1 MTTLQD
7 QQKAIELID
16 NACFAGARL
25 PAACDILGVSPRT
38 IQRWRRQEK
47 PDGRKAAAQQ
57 RTPANKLSDRERDQ
71 ILTICNQSEFANM
84 SPNQIVPALADQGT
98 YVASESS
105 FYRVLRKADQLA
117 HRGKA
122 KPPTH
127 KRPESLEASA
137 PNQLWSW
144 DITYLPTIV
153 KGLFFYLY
161 MIMDV
166 YSRKIVG
173 WEVFDTESAD
183 HAASLIR
190 KAYLREGIAG
200 EPLVLHSDN
209 GSPMKGATM
218 LVTLQ
223 KLGVIPSF
231 SRPSVSNDNAYSEAL
246 FKTLKYTPGYPD
258 RPFTSIEQARQ
269 WVSGFQHW
277 YNEIHHHSAL
287 KFVTPNQRHKGED
300 LGILAARKA
309 LYEAARKKR
318 PERWSRS
325 IRDWEPTQ
333 VVYLNLKKSKRQA
346 KKAA

>member
-1 MTTLQD
+1 MTTLHD
-7 QQKAIELID
+7 QQKAIELIG

-25 PAACDILGVSPRT
+25 STACDILGVSPRT
-38 IQRWRRQEK
+38 VQRWRGHDK
-47 PDGRKAAAQQ
+47 PDGRKAAAKQ
-57 RTPANKLSDRERDQ
+57 RTPANKLSERERDQ
-71 ILTICNQSEFANM
+71 ILTICNQPEFANM
-84 SPNQIVPALADQGT
+84 SPNQIVPALADQST

-173 WEVFDTESAD
+173 WEVFDTESAN
-183 HAASLIR
+183 HAALLIR
-190 KAYLREGIAG
+190 KTYLREGIAG

-258 RPFTSIEQARQ
+258 EPFNSIEQARQ
-269 WVSGFQHW
+269 WVLGFQHW

-309 LYEAARKKR
+309 LYEAARKQR
-318 PERWSRS
+318 PERWRSS
-325 IRDWEPTQ
+325 IRNWEPTQ
-333 VVYLNLKKSKRQA
+333 VVFLNLKKSKRQA

>member
-1 MTTLQD
+1 
-7 QQKAIELID
+7 
-16 NACFAGARL
+16 
-25 PAACDILGVSPRT
+25 
-38 IQRWRRQEK
+38 
-47 PDGRKAAAQQ
+47 
-57 RTPANKLSDRERDQ
+57 
-71 ILTICNQSEFANM
+71 
-84 SPNQIVPALADQGT
+84 
-98 YVASESS
+98 
-105 FYRVLRKADQLA
+105 
-117 HRGKA
+117 
-122 KPPTH
+122 
-127 KRPESLEASA
+127 
-137 PNQLWSW
+137 
-144 DITYLPTIV
+144 
-153 KGLFFYLY
+153 

-190 KAYLREGIAG
+190 KTYLREGIAG

-258 RPFTSIEQARQ
+258 KPFNSIEQTRQ
-269 WVSGFQHW
+269 WISGFQHW

-333 VVYLNLKKSKRQA
+333 VVCLNSRRSKQQSM
-346 KKAA
+346 KAA

>member
-1 MTTLQD
+1 MISFQE

-16 NACFAGARL
+16 NACSSGARL
-25 PAACDILGVSPRT
+25 AEACQLLDVSPRT
-38 IQRWRRQEK
+38 VQRWRQQDK
-47 PDGRKAAAQQ
+47 PDGRKAAARQ
-57 RTPANKLSDRERDQ
+57 RTPGNKLSDRERDR
-71 ILTICNQSEFANM
+71 ILTICNQAEFANM
-84 SPNQIVPALADQGT
+84 SPNQIVPALADQGI

-122 KPPTH
+122 KPPIH
-127 KRPESLEASA
+127 KRPESIEASA

-144 DITYLPTIV
+144 DITYLPTVV
-153 KGLFFYLY
+153 KGLYFYLY

-166 YSRKIVG
+166 FSRKIVG
-173 WEVFDTESAD
+173 WEVFGTESAD

-190 KAYLREGIAG
+190 KTYLREGIAG

-209 GSPMKGATM
+209 GSPMKAATM

-246 FKTLKYTPGYPD
+246 FKTLKYTPGYPAK
-258 RPFTSIEQARQ
+258 PFESIDQARQ
-269 WVSGFQHW
+269 WVAGFNHW

-300 LGILAARKA
+300 LGILVDRKV
-309 LYEAARKKR
+309 LYEAARRHR
-318 PERWSRS
+318 PDRWSGS
-325 IRDWEPTQ
+325 IRDWEPKQ
-333 VVYLNLKKSKRQA
+333 VVFLNPKKSKQRVL
-346 KKAA
+346 KAA

>member
-1 MTTLQD
+1 MITFPD
-7 QQKAIELID
+7 RQKATELIE
-16 NACFAGARL
+16 NACSAGARFA
-25 PAACDILGVSPRT
+25 AACEFLGISPRT
-38 IQRWRRQEK
+38 VQRWRRQNK

-57 RTPANKLSDRERDQ
+57 RTPGNKLSEREQDQ
-71 ILTICNQSEFANM
+71 IVTICNQPEFANM
-84 SPNQIVPALADQGT
+84 SPNQIVPVLADQGI

-105 FYRVLRKADQLA
+105 FYRVLRKVDQLV

-144 DITYLPTIV
+144 DITYLPTPV

-161 MIMDV
+161 LIMDI

-190 KAYLREGIAG
+190 KTYLREGIAG

-246 FKTLKYTPGYPD
+246 FKTLKYTPGYPGT
-258 RPFTSIEQARQ
+258 PFNSIEQARQ
-269 WVSGFQHW
+269 WVCGFQHW

-300 LGILAARKA
+300 FAILAGRKVLYEDARKQ
-309 LYEAARKKR
+309 R
-318 PERWSRS
+318 PERWSGS
-325 IRDWEPTQ
+325 IRDWEPAQ
-333 VVYLNLKKSKRQA
+333 VVYLNPKKTKQPSM
-346 KKAA
+346 KAA